1 MRIDLDIASL
11 ANKHQLSRI
20 VLIAGDSD
28 FVPAAK
34 RAREEGIDFILDPL
48 WQPIKAKLNEHI
60 DGLRS
65 CTKKCRSQKGV
76 HCTRTA
82 MGIWRTDLLPRP
94 SARPQL
100 ILTTTAIAS
109 GMGSKAQKTAAAAR

>member
-34 RAREEGIDFILDPL
+34 HAREEGIDFILDPL
-48 WQPIKAKLNEHI
+48 WQPIKDKLNEPI

-65 CTKKCRSQKGV
+65 CTKKMPKSKGGPLYTGGDG
-76 HCTRTA
+76 HPE
-82 MGIWRTDLLPRP
+82 D
-94 SARPQL
+94 
-100 ILTTTAIAS
+100 
-109 GMGSKAQKTAAAAR
+109 

>member
-28 FVPAAK
+28 FVPASK
-34 RAREEGIDFILDPL
+34 YARRKGIDFILDPL
-48 WQPIKAKLNEHI
+48 WQPIKDKLNEPI

-76 HCTRTA
+76 HCTRAA
-82 MGIWRTDLLPRP
+82 MGTRRTDLPP
-94 SARPQL
+94 PIS
-100 ILTTTAIAS
+100 
-109 GMGSKAQKTAAAAR
+109 KTATHYHDHSHRQQNGK